1 MTTADPTRPAFT
13 AIVIGA
19 GVAGL
24 ATAGLLARDGY
35 DVIVVEKEHQVGGR
49 AGMLQDR
56 GFSWDMGPSWWLM
69 PDAFEHFYELMG
81 NTVEDDLDLVWLNE
95 QAFRIF
101 IDSHLLEDQMS
112 RDE

>member
-69 PDAFEHFYELMG
+69 PDAFEHFYGLMG
-81 NTVEDDLDLVWLNE
+81 TTFDDERELV
-95 QAFRIF
+95 R
-101 IDSHLLEDQMS
+101 H
-112 RDE
+112 DEPACRMFPGAHHT

>member
-69 PDAFEHFYELMG
+69 PEAFEHFYELMG
-81 NTVEDDLDLVWLNE
+81 TTVDRERDLVWLNE
-95 QAFRIF
+95 PAVSMRTECYP
-101 IDSHLLEDQMS
+101 LEALVT
-112 RDE
+112 